1 MVLGLIN
8 KIRKSSFLF
17 LFSTL
22 LIVVI
27 LSGCQSS
34 PQIGINELSIR
45 QLEKKLDN
53 HETFILFSFS
63 ANEKDIEKTK
73 LIEAFND
80 SFRRSG
86 VTAYYINL
94 KDMSDK
100 ESRKLAQKYVH
111 PKSGDEWNPLF
122 SMSVV
127 ENGGVYPLNSKNM
140 NSEEVQAFFKTEANN
155 HVDHLQQ
162 ISNIDQDVRKTL
174 EYIQFYEINL
184 TDQKE
189 LTK

>member
-155 HVDHLQQ
+155 NVDHLQQ

>member
-22 LIVVI
+22 LIVGI

-34 PQIGINELSIR
+34 PQIGINELSTR

-155 HVDHLQQ
+155 NVDHLQQ